1 MELTL
6 AVVDL
11 VDKDYKLYSH
21 PSRVLGEQVG
31 VPRDDT
37 LHTPSMP
44 LRMNYIDILER
55 MVPNTVLHHKST
67 QSMEDSMTGVCI
79 HSRNYPWH
87 HSQGLRCRLWE
98 CSISG
103 PNRVH
108 NRYRD

>member
-6 AVVDL
+6 AAVVV

-21 PSRVLGEQVG
+21 PSRCLGEQV
-31 VPRDDT
+31 VDPRNDT
-37 LHTPSMP
+37 LHSMCS
-44 LRMNYIDILER
+44 LRMKNIDILEDLLH
-55 MVPNTVLHHKST
+55 TVLHHKAT